1 VSTHR
6 STWKRRERDAAR
18 FFGAERQPLSG
29 SGGRPT
35 GSDSTHDRLYVEC
48 KLRASSA
55 VRNLWEQTRDRARK
69 ERKTP
74 VLTLFD
80 KGKPGA
86 LIVVHQDDLAAVA
99 AELAAQSD
107 AHEARPGA
115 VGNGVSPITDPRP
128 PGPSGPGALE
138 TTR

>member
-29 SGGRPT
+29 SGGGRRAPIRPT
-35 GSDSTHDRLYVEC
+35 TGSTSNARCGRRPPSGTSGS
-48 KLRASSA
+48 KP
-55 VRNLWEQTRDRARK
+55 RDRARK

-99 AELAAQSD
+99 VELAAQSPSD

-115 VGNGVSPITDPRP
+115 VGNG
-128 PGPSGPGALE
+128 A
-138 TTR
+138 TRSLTRGRRA

>member
-35 GSDSTHDRLYVEC
+35 GSDSTHDRLYLEC
-48 KLRASSA
+48 KTRASSA

-74 VLTLFD
+74 VLMLFD

-86 LIVVHQDDLAAVA
+86 LIVVHQDDLATVAV
-99 AELAAQSD
+99 ELAAQSD
-107 AHEARPGA
+107 VQIARKPE
-115 VGNGVSPITDPRP
+115 SRMP
-128 PGPSGPGALE
+128 
-138 TTR
+138 

>member
-29 SGGRPT
+29 SGGGPT
-35 GSDSTHDRLYVEC
+35 CSDSTHDRLYIEC
-48 KLRASSA
+48 KMRASSA

-74 VLTLFD
+74 VLALYD
-80 KGKPGA
+80 KGKPGG

-99 AELAAQSD
+99 AELARPSD
-107 AHEARPGA
+107 AGSA
-115 VGNGVSPITDPRP
+115 DPRP
-128 PGPSGPGALE
+128 PGQGGPGALK